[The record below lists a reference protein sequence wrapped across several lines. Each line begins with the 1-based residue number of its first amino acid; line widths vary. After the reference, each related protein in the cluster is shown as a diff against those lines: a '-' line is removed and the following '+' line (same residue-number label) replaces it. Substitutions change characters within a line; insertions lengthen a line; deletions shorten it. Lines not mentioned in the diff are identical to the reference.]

1 MAEMSDKFKIVS
13 LCDFNRGFASFGRK
27 TREDGDVS
35 IKKVLSN
42 LSSNCQRN
50 VIMTP
55 LPIFGWRRLLR
66 YL

>member
-50 VIMTP
+50 VS
-55 LPIFGWRRLLR
+55 
-66 YL
+66 